1 SRAEVC
7 PVSVVR
13 GRRGIPTASGFPKSG
28 TWAIEDGFA
37 VVGGAKH
44 LAAARAYVDFVGS
57 VEMQLAAA
65 REVFRVPARQDLPAD
80 SLPDWVRDVRHRMVV
95 ADVDWNFLAEHG
107 PAWMRWWD
115 QHVRGTGG
123 GGGR

>member
-1 SRAEVC
+1 
-7 PVSVVR
+7 
-13 GRRGIPTASGFPKSG
+13 
-28 TWAIEDGFA
+28 
-37 VVGGAKH
+37 
-44 LAAARAYVDFVGS
+44 
-57 VEMQLAAA
+57 
-65 REVFRVPARQDLPAD
+65 
-80 SLPDWVRDVRHRMVV
+80 MVV